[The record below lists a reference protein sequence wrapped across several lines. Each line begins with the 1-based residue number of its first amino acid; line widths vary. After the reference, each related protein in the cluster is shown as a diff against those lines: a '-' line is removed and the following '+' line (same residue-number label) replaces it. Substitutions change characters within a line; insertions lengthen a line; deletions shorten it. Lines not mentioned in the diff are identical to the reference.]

1 MRLRNILRRLLA
13 VTVLLALLAAST
25 PVLADALSTAN
36 PAACCNTVYC
46 PLHHNQS
53 RSMKRDQ
60 SNCDLAGSPAEQGS
74 SMRACDTS
82 PHQATGIAPLTLAP
96 PIAVFQ
102 EPTVQPAPISLAA
115 FLPLVAGDPT
125 TPPPRALLN

>member
-1 MRLRNILRRLLA
+1 
-13 VTVLLALLAAST
+13 
-25 PVLADALSTAN
+25 
-36 PAACCNTVYC
+36 
-46 PLHHNQS
+46 
-53 RSMKRDQ
+53 MKRDQ
-60 SNCDLAGSPAEQGS
+60 SNCDLAGSHAEQGS

-115 FLPLVAGDPT
+115 FFPLVFSNPT